1 MSTKPWF
8 QNPRD
13 GQPNVPG
20 SAARPAGMTPT
31 QAGPSSTPMT
41 TGTPAAAPAATP
53 STAPGTASGPSAN
66 AEAGPSQLIV
76 GPKIRLNGAEIEQ
89 CDTLVIEG
97 HVKATIKSR
106 ILRITASG
114 TFDGDA
120 DIETAEIE
128 GTFNG
133 TLNASTRL
141 VVKAAGRV
149 TGTIRYG
156 RLVVEDGGELGG
168 DIRPIGEA
176 SNARASSAAT
186 ATARRDPL
194 KDGIPTLT
202 ETATPALASQRA

>member
-1 MSTKPWF
+1 M
-8 QNPRD
+8 
-13 GQPNVPG
+13 
-20 SAARPAGMTPT
+20 ATPT
-31 QAGPSSTPMT
+31 QHAQAAAGAA
-41 TGTPAAAPAATP
+41 GAQPAASAAP
-53 STAPGTASGPSAN
+53 
-66 AEAGPSQLIV
+66 EAGASQLIV

-106 ILRITASG
+106 TLRISATG

-120 DIETAEIE
+120 EIEVAEIE

-168 DIRPIGEA
+168 DVRPIGDA
-176 SNARASSAAT
+176 PAARAT
-186 ATARRDPL
+186 NPPRRDPA
-194 KDGIPTLT
+194 KESIPTLNDT
-202 ETATPALASQRA
+202 VGAQHA

>member
-8 QNPRD
+8 QNPRE
-13 GQPNVPG
+13 GQPPLPG
-20 SAARPAGMTPT
+20 SAARPAGTTPT
-31 QAGPSSTPMT
+31 QAGPASTS
-41 TGTPAAAPAATP
+41 TPAAAASTQSTAATP
-53 STAPGTASGPSAN
+53 ALAPAPTAS

-97 HVKATIKSR
+97 HVKATVKSR

-168 DIRPIGEA
+168 DVRPLGEA
-176 SNARASSAAT
+176 TPARAGAP
-186 ATARRDPL
+186 ARREPA

-202 ETATPALASQRA
+202 ETAPATAALAGQRN

>member
-1 MSTKPWF
+1 MRE
-8 QNPRD
+8 QNY
-13 GQPNVPG
+13 G
-20 SAARPAGMTPT
+20 
-31 QAGPSSTPMT
+31 
-41 TGTPAAAPAATP
+41 
-53 STAPGTASGPSAN
+53 
-66 AEAGPSQLIV
+66 
-76 GPKIRLNGAEIEQ
+76 
-89 CDTLVIEG
+89 
-97 HVKATIKSR
+97 R

-168 DIRPIGEA
+168 DVRPIGEA
-176 SNARASSAAT
+176 SGARAAPAV
-186 ATARRDPL
+186 RREPA

-202 ETATPALASQRA
+202 ETATPTLAAQRA

>member
-20 SAARPAGMTPT
+20 SAARPAGAPPSQT
-31 QAGPSSTPMT
+31 GPSSTAT
-41 TGTPAAAPAATP
+41 TVGAAAATVPPVAAATP
-53 STAPGTASGPSAN
+53 AVAG
-66 AEAGPSQLIV
+66 EAGPSQLIV

-168 DIRPIGEA
+168 DVRQIG
-176 SNARASSAAT
+176 RAHV
-186 ATARRDPL
+186 
-194 KDGIPTLT
+194 
-202 ETATPALASQRA
+202 